1 MWRKARAL
9 ERLGRPEE
17 ALAAYDAVSARFAGT
32 TDGRTGEVVVMAL
45 GGRGAAAVALDRPDP
60 AAVAAEEAR
69 AAYDRH
75 VAAVGESTD
84 ELRAVML
91 RGPAQHIRA
100 GGGGGP

>member
-45 GGRGAAAVALDRPDP
+45 ADRVASLLALDRPEP

-75 VAAVGESTD
+75 VAAGGEAPH
-84 ELRAVML
+84 EPPPLMVRA
-91 RGPAQHIRA
+91 PPNHARA
-100 GGGGGP
+100 GGGGGR

>member
-45 GGRGAAAVALDRPDP
+45 ADRVASLLALDRPEP

-75 VAAVGESTD
+75 VPAGGAATD
-84 ELRAVML
+84 ELPAREPRAPPH
-91 RGPAQHIRA
+91 PAR
-100 GGGGGP
+100 